1 MRTQVGQVTT
11 TGANGA
17 ATGSVAV
24 GTQPSELV
32 AIQLKYAGGV
42 PGTTKVVVK
51 NGTQTLL
58 EVVSATEETY
68 YVRAQ
73 SHNSKGEHI
82 AVGEGRWNSP
92 VVNGD
97 IKIEVTLSN
106 AAANAVT
113 AVLFFESP

>member
-11 TGANGA
+11 TGGA
-17 ATGSVAV
+17 GSAAGNTVV
-24 GTQPSELV
+24 GVQPSELIAV
-32 AIQLKYAGGV
+32 QLKYAATV
-42 PGTTKVVVK
+42 PGSTKVVVK
-51 NGTQTLL
+51 NGAQILL
-58 EVVSATEETY
+58 EVVSNSEETY

-82 AVGEGRWNSP
+82 AAGEGRWNSP

-97 IKIEVTLSN
+97 VKIEVSLSN
-106 AAANAVT
+106 AVANAVT